1 MKVEMHT
8 HTSETSPCAH
18 INAKDVL
25 KLYKEAGYDTVVITD
40 HYSKCLRTKINKS
53 NTEI

>member
-25 KLYKEAGYDTVVITD
+25 KLYKEAGYDTVVITKD
-40 HYSKCLRTKINKS
+40 AVAAIEEVYA
-53 NTEI
+53 

>member
-25 KLYKEAGYDTVVITD
+25 NYIKKPGMTLLLSLTITVNG
-40 HYSKCLRTKINKS
+40 LLNKVVQRHPMK
-53 NTEI
+53 

>member
-25 KLYKEAGYDTVVITD
+25 KLYKPVKYEVTMD
-40 HYSKCLRTKINKS
+40 KLF
-53 NTEI
+53 